1 VASGSLCID
10 ANRSVFL
17 KVFFSFLAA
26 SHSESGSVNTAA
38 MFFFFLGI
46 MSNVARVLLIA
57 EIVLSSDMAKQTI
70 IYVKCCADWFICLI
84 VFFYLL
90 RLFNFFLV
98 HFFIYVVLP
107 HTMVK

>member
-70 IYVKCCADWFICLI
+70 IYVKCCADWFICLF
-84 VFFYLL
+84 V
-90 RLFNFFLV
+90 
-98 HFFIYVVLP
+98 FFIYCVCLISFYYIFSFMLCY
-107 HTMVK
+107 HILW